1 MKRINRL
8 IFSVILLMA
17 VACTPPK
24 PQTQEDFTHV
34 SGLLQ
39 PVNVHAGSNYLYLDE
54 FFLKAEEID
63 SVHISGIDCR
73 YDTLHYRLDFE
84 IPADYPL
91 LAECR
96 VWIDNTSFTLLLKQ
110 ITTPDGLRPHLTS
123 VSSSQSSINLKTTD
137 PGIKIIALWDNFSLG
152 ENFIQQKNDEIE
164 IRIPYIAAGF
174 DRSSIR
180 IFGMNEQGISNDLL
194 IPLINGKVMKYTE
207 QGNRSDKLGL
217 MMYFLLVDR
226 FYNGDYTNDMPVQDP
241 ELDSRAN
248 YQGGDLAGVLQKL
261 NEGYFDSLGVNTLWL
276 SPITQNTMRAYR
288 EYPEPH
294 RKFSGYH
301 GYWPISLNRVDI
313 RFGTGSTLRQLAGR
327 SHEKNMNLLLDYVSN
342 HVHEEA
348 AIIQE
353 HPDWKTQVDLP
364 DGRKNIRLWDEQ
376 RLTTWF
382 DSFLPSLDY
391 AKPEVVD
398 LMTDSVL
405 FWLTEYDLD
414 GFRHDATKHIPD
426 TFWRSLTKKIH
437 LYEKA
442 KQKNIFQIGE
452 TYGDRALT
460 GSYVGSNKLD
470 GQFDFNL
477 YWDMRNCLVK
487 EEEPMSNLAASI
499 EQSLSF
505 YGYHHT
511 MGNITSNHDMPR
523 IISYLGGAL
532 KFEDDA
538 RELAWTDSIGVG
550 DPLGYQ
556 KMKCMAALIFTLP
569 GVPVIYYGDEIGM
582 PGAADP
588 DNRRPM
594 QFEHLNENQ
603 LNLKK
608 CFSELAKLRKE
619 NISLQY
625 GDYKL
630 IDSCNKLLVYERSYF
645 EKRLIIII
653 NKDSKIRDIEL
664 PDRLGKVKVGPWDYQ
679 IIDPQKITDQ
689 AMY

>member
-1 MKRINRL
+1 
-8 IFSVILLMA
+8 MA
-17 VACTPPK
+17 IACTPPK

-39 PVNVHAGSNYLYLDE
+39 PVSIHPGSNYLYLDE
-54 FFLKAEEID
+54 FFLKADEID
-63 SVHISGIDCR
+63 SVRINSIDCQ
-73 YDTLHYRLDFE
+73 YDTTTYRLDFI
-84 IPADYPL
+84 IPENYPVL
-91 LAECR
+91 SECR
-96 VWIDNTSFTLLLKQ
+96 VWIENTSFTLLMKHFM
-110 ITTPDGLRPHLTS
+110 ISDSPRPQLTS
-123 VSSSQSSINLKTTD
+123 VSSTQSTIKIKTTD
-137 PGIKIIALWDNFSLG
+137 SGVKIIALWDNFSLG
-152 ENFIQQKNDEIE
+152 ENFINIENNEIS
-164 IRIPYIAAGF
+164 IRIPYLAAGF

-180 IFGMNEQGISNDLL
+180 VYGMNDGGLSNDLL
-194 IPLINGKVMKYTE
+194 IPLINGKVMKYAE
-207 QGNRSDKLGL
+207 QGSRNDKVGL

-226 FYNGDYTNDMPVQDP
+226 FQNGDYTNDMPVQDA
-241 ELDSRAN
+241 ELDPRAN
-248 YQGGDLAGVLQKL
+248 YQGGDLAGVMQKL

-276 SPITQNTMRAYR
+276 SPITQNTMTAYR

-301 GYWPISLNRVDI
+301 GYWPISLNQVDI
-313 RFGTGSTLRQLAGR
+313 RFGTGATLRQLASR
-327 SHEKNMNLLLDYVSN
+327 SHEKNMNLLLDFVSN

-348 AIIQE
+348 PIIQQ
-353 HPDWKTQVDLP
+353 HPDWKTNVDLP

-391 AKPEVVD
+391 DKPEVVD
-398 LMTDSVL
+398 MMTDSVL

-437 LYEKA
+437 TYEKS

-460 GSYVGSNKLD
+460 GSYVGSNMLD

-477 YWDMRNCLVK
+477 YWDMRNCFVK

-499 EQSLSF
+499 EQSLQY

-523 IISYLGGAL
+523 ITSYLGGAL

-538 RELAWTDSIGVG
+538 RELAWTDSVGVG
-550 DPLGYQ
+550 DELAYQ

-594 QFEHLNENQ
+594 QFDHLTDNQ
-603 LNLKK
+603 KDLKTT
-608 CFSELAKLRKE
+608 FRDLATIRKE
-619 NISLQY
+619 NIALQY

-630 IDSCNKLLVYERSYF
+630 IETCNKLLVFERRYF
-645 EKRLIIII
+645 EKRLIILV
-653 NKDSKIRDIEL
+653 NKDSAIREVEL
-664 PDRLGKVKVGPWDYQ
+664 PDHLGKVKVGAWDYL